1 MSENLALYR
10 EIISAPQKLPAYARE
25 SLYFT
30 AWRHGFA
37 DASDGVRNLGTLEIR
52 TPEEQE
58 ICKRPFTSTLRRLVG
73 QDLPDGIASPLK
85 IKAACGGLNH
95 TEAAYAL
102 FAFGEETGIRD
113 AILPQ
118 LKEQHS
124 FRHGVFK
131 TAHHLDLIKLTTE
144 NRFLRKI
151 RQYNARS
158 TITWHGQTISKQAKR
173 SDQAIALSDACL
185 KAYAGLADIQVAA
198 IPAYNPV
205 LSPVHALHAY
215 VAEYGGRMPTA
226 PTERTAREH
235 LTRCYE
241 QDLQGKIFYPNP
253 SAALSDLYAN
263 HELLWR
269 HTEEDGRCIATEM
282 RVQRHRKRT
291 DEFDVYTLWVEGPG
305 QHAAQQAASR
315 LILEHVGATDP
326 TLLQR
331 R

>member
-58 ICKRPFTSTLRRLVG
+58 ICNRPFASVLRRCVG
-73 QDLPDGIASPLK
+73 QSLPDAIAGPLQ
-85 IKAACGGLNH
+85 IKAGCGGLNH

-102 FAFGEETGIRD
+102 FAFPEDTGVRD
-113 AILPQ
+113 SLLPQ
-118 LKEQHS
+118 LKEEHS
-124 FRHGVFK
+124 FRQGVFR
-131 TAHHLDLIKLTTE
+131 TAHQLDLIKLTTE
-144 NRFLRKI
+144 DRFLRKI
-151 RQYNARS
+151 KQYNARA
-158 TITWHGQTISKQAKR
+158 TITWNGVTICKQAKR
-173 SDQAIALSDACL
+173 SDQAIALSDASF
-185 KAYAGLADIQVAA
+185 KAYAGLANIQIATV
-198 IPAYNPV
+198 PAYNPV
-205 LSPVHALHAY
+205 LSPTHALHAY
-215 VAEYGGRMPTA
+215 IAEYGGRMPKA
-226 PTERTAREH
+226 ANKYTAREH
-235 LTRCYE
+235 LARCYE

-282 RVQRHRKRT
+282 RVRRHRKRT
-291 DEFDVYTLWVEGPG
+291 DEVDVYTLWVEGPG